1 MNSRKKLLICLSL
14 NSIILTISLSCA
26 FLFGETSSYWQIG
39 YNEELTI
46 LSVKIN
52 SLEKYIFLIIFI
64 SIINVS
70 KVAVDNVAMPILNFS
85 IYNPDKKTIFDL
97 SKNELILFGNSIYL
111 VTNLRRLLLT
121 LISISQIDL
130 ALWSIISSQIFS
142 AYVINSLLNEKI
154 FQNKEILPI

>member
-1 MNSRKKLLICLSL
+1 
-14 NSIILTISLSCA
+14 
-26 FLFGETSSYWQIG
+26 
-39 YNEELTI
+39 
-46 LSVKIN
+46 
-52 SLEKYIFLIIFI
+52 
-64 SIINVS
+64 VS